1 MIPRRFFWLFDI
13 IILSTAFFLA
23 YYLFPRLQPLFLVGG
38 PLHISWLKFF
48 SLPPAEWIGYFQP
61 FSKLLWIL
69 LATTPATVL
78 FMELF
83 GGYRP
88 LLEQSRTR
96 ILVSCLA
103 SPIVCLGLII
113 LVLFAFR
120 STGWSRFFLF
130 LFVFV
135 SGIMLASYRLLL
147 RFYYG
152 RRRKAGYY
160 AKNVVLIG
168 TPSSLEWMTRFFS
181 KNPVAVEYRLL
192 GYLSLQSAQPPSSP
206 SAISLPMLGK
216 VQELGDLI
224 IHNPVHEVIVIQPSE
239 EGAWIKKVIED
250 CDYFRITLRIIPEVL
265 LFNET
270 RDLKLLYRHEELNLP
285 AVVFKPLH
293 LNTEALFIKR
303 LLDIIISA
311 MLLILLLPL
320 FLLISIAIKI
330 TTPRLR
336 VLHPWHVIGHKGMP
350 FTGYKFTT
358 MVADADKRK
367 NELMALNEMT
377 GPVFKIKNDPRVT
390 PLGRFLRKFSLNEL
404 PQLWSVLKGDMS
416 LVGPR
421 PAGPDELERYE
432 YWHKR
437 KLSIRPGLTCLWQVR
452 GRNKISNFDDWVRMD
467 LEYIDN
473 WSLWLDF
480 KILIWT
486 VWSVIIGSGS

>member
-13 IILSTAFFLA
+13 IILSAAFFLG
-23 YYLFPRLQPLFLVGG
+23 YFLVPRLQPLFLVGG
-38 PLHISWLKFF
+38 PLYISWLKIF
-48 SLPPAEWIGYFQP
+48 SLPPAEWIGYFPP

-69 LATTPATVL
+69 FTTTPATILV
-78 FMELF
+78 MELF
-83 GGYRP
+83 GGYRS

-96 ILVSCLA
+96 ILVSSLT
-103 SPIVCLGLII
+103 SPIVCLGLIT

-130 LFVFV
+130 LFVFLG
-135 SGIMLASYRLLL
+135 GIMLASYRLLL
-147 RFYYG
+147 RFYYA

-160 AKNVVLIG
+160 AKNAVLIG
-168 TPSSLEWMTRFFS
+168 TPSSLEWMIRFFS
-181 KNPVAVEYRLL
+181 ENPTAVEYRLL
-192 GYLSLQSAQPPSSP
+192 GYLYLQSTQPPSSL
-206 SAISLPMLGK
+206 SNISLPMLGK

-224 IHNPVHEVIVIQPSE
+224 IHNPVHEVIVIQPSA
-239 EGAWIKKVIED
+239 GGDWIKKVIED
-250 CDYFRITLRIIPEVL
+250 CDYFRITLRIVPEVL

-285 AVVFKPLH
+285 AVVFNPPH

-303 LLDIIISA
+303 LLDIVISA
-311 MLLILLLPL
+311 ILLIMFLPL

-330 TTPRLR
+330 TTPRSR
-336 VLHPWHVIGHKGMP
+336 VLYPWRVIGNKGMP

-358 MVADADKRK
+358 MAPDADERK
-367 NELMALNEMT
+367 AELIAQNEMT
-377 GPVFKIKNDPRVT
+377 GPVFKIKKDPRVT

-432 YWHKR
+432 FWHKR
-437 KLSIRPGLTCLWQVR
+437 KLSIRPGITCFWQVR
-452 GRNKISNFDDWVRMD
+452 GRNRISNFDDWVRMD

-480 KILIWT
+480 KILIRT
-486 VWSVIIGSGS
+486 VWAVIIGTGS